1 MDLLF
6 DILEIK
12 ATCITFNLATYKRLY
27 SLLLSKGYT
36 KKTNGK
42 NTFLERE
49 GRNYKVQLTYNTLI
63 KKYTFHFFFYP
74 PFDITNAD
82 KFIKDYFKKYI
93 CEDISNYAL
102 KIAGNTEVTLDLK
115 NFDMRFIENL
125 QNAVN
130 KLRNADKY
138 YSHTKINNAFVKL
151 YLKEKRIRLETK
163 VGNGSYNPLQ
173 VIKEILEVKID
184 LLDDENR
191 KELYFE
197 YIFNSILEIQA
208 ILEKLTENQTALT
221 TIVNAIPTFLELLQN
236 LINQRFEETYLQHQ
250 DTEKSLDLM
259 ARNQNLLIQ
268 LLEKRTLEINDR
280 ITTGTQDT
288 EKRLDMMTSNQELL
302 IDLIEKRFEEVDT
315 RIETESR
322 NTAILIQES
331 GFGFK
336 VKRFFRKVFQSLGRM
351 RPRRN
356 RKRR

>member
-12 ATCITFNLATYKRLY
+12 ATCITFNLATYKRIY
-27 SLLLSKGYT
+27 GLLLSKGYT
-36 KKTNGK
+36 KEVHPK
-42 NTFLERE
+42 NTYLEKE
-49 GRNYKVQLTYNTLI
+49 GANYKVQLTYNSKI
-63 KKYTFHFFFYP
+63 KKHTFHFFFYP

-93 CEDISNYAL
+93 CEDITNYSL

-115 NFDMRFIENL
+115 NFDVRFIENL
-125 QNAVN
+125 QTAVN
-130 KLRNADKY
+130 KLRKADKY

-173 VIKEILEVKID
+173 VIKEILDVKID

-191 KELYFE
+191 RELYFE
-197 YIFNSILEIQA
+197 YIFNSLLKIEET
-208 ILEKLTENQTALT
+208 LEKLTENQTTLT
-221 TIVNAIPTFLELLQN
+221 NIVNAIPTFLELLQN

-250 DTEKSLDLM
+250 DTQKSLDLM

-268 LLEKRTLEINDR
+268 LIEKRTIEINDR
-280 ITTGTQDT
+280 ITIGTQDT
-288 EKRLDMMTSNQELL
+288 EKGLDLMASNQKLL
-302 IDLIEKRFEEVDT
+302 IDVIEKRFEEVSNK
-315 RIETESR
+315 IETESR
-322 NTAILIQES
+322 NTAILIKES

-336 VKRFFRKVFQSLGRM
+336 IKHFLKELYRKLKRK
-351 RPRRN
+351 
-356 RKRR
+356 